1 MHIFCPECGKHID
14 VSLEELENQ
23 EGHLVCPQCL
33 ASIDVDVNLFNGS
46 SQQSTMDVSETTVDE
61 EKGDSDDT
69 LDDSLPPEI
78 PKQTIPPAPPVPK
91 RPPEIPQQP
100 PHIDD
105 VMRYCKQCGA
115 FLREGANF
123 CPRCGK
129 YVRVIPPSFKQ
140 QQATTRTVT
149 PPSPPTQT
157 LNQSHYKPPTTVP
170 LPQRNTYSRNSS
182 RNSNKKGSSSKFS
195 IFTLGGCLTFTLV
208 VVALFFII
216 YVVLAYTSFWS

>member
-33 ASIDVDVNLFNGS
+33 ASIDVDVNLFNGNSPQS
-46 SQQSTMDVSETTVDE
+46 STDVSETTIDVSNDNN
-61 EKGDSDDT
+61 DSQEN
-69 LDDSLPPEI
+69 LLPPEL
-78 PKQTIPPAPPVPK
+78 PKQTMPPAPPVSK
-91 RPPEIPQQP
+91 KPPEPPQQP

-115 FLREGANF
+115 FLKEGANF

-140 QQATTRTVT
+140 QATTRTVT
-149 PPSPPTQT
+149 PPSHPRQT
-157 LNQSHYKPPTTVP
+157 LNQSPYKPPTTVP

-182 RNSNKKGSSSKFS
+182 RNNNKKNSGSKFS

-208 VVALFFII
+208 TVALFFII
-216 YVVLAYTSFWS
+216 YIVLAYTNFWS